1 MSLIEAIILGLVQ
14 GLTEFIPVSSS
25 GHLVLVQ
32 KLFGF
37 GIEENITFEIF
48 LHLGTLLAVL
58 IFFYRQIWD
67 LIVSLFVWRKDT
79 VGESHAK
86 NRMIIVYMIIS
97 TFATG
102 VLYLIFGK
110 YFEAAY
116 DMPRL
121 VAGMLLIT
129 GVILYLSDMKKDTQT
144 PQSNIGVVK
153 STIIGIAQGIAII
166 PGISRSGSTIA
177 ASVLCG
183 MKRKDAAQFSFLL
196 SIPAILGA
204 NLVSIKEFQQIE
216 SAMWGNYIAGFIV
229 SFVSGYFVI
238 AFLIRLIQS
247 GSLRYF
253 SYYLWA
259 AGLITLGY
267 LTFF

>member
-1 MSLIEAIILGLVQ
+1 MNFIEAIILGLVQ

-37 GIEENITFEIF
+37 GIEENLSFEIF
-48 LHLGTLLAVL
+48 LHLGTLLAVV
-58 IFFYRQIWD
+58 IYFYRPIWD
-67 LIVSLFVWRKDT
+67 LIRSLFIWRKDSI
-79 VGESHAK
+79 GESHTK
-86 NRMIIVYMIIS
+86 NRKI
-97 TFATG
+97 
-102 VLYLIFGK
+102 VLYLIISTVATGVIYLIFGDWFK
-110 YFEAAY
+110 AAY
-116 DMPRL
+116 QMPRL
-121 VAGMLLIT
+121 VASLLIVT
-129 GVILYLSDMKKDTQT
+129 GVILYLSDMKKDAET
-144 PQSNIGVVK
+144 PQSNIGIVK
-153 STIIGIAQGIAII
+153 STLIGLAQGIAIL

-204 NLVSIKEFQQIE
+204 NLTSIKEFQAID

-229 SFVSGYFVI
+229 SFVSGYLVI
-238 AFLIRLIQS
+238 AFLIRLIQA
-247 GSLRYF
+247 GSLKYF

-259 AGLITLGY
+259 VGVITIAY
-267 LTFF
+267 LSFF